1 MKPSLRLFRTRRFF
15 DFAVEVAMKDYES
28 MSLQEL
34 WSHHKAISSLLQQ
47 KTTSLE
53 ARLAKRRRP
62 YPLVKPKFQNPKS
75 PYQTWSGRGRQPHWV
90 DELLATG
97 KRLEDL
103 RII

>member
-1 MKPSLRLFRTRRFF
+1 
-15 DFAVEVAMKDYES
+15 MKDYDS

-34 WSHHKAISSLLQQ
+34 WSHHKIISGLLQQ
-47 KTTSLE
+47 RTAGMAESTASLE
-53 ARLAKRRRP
+53 DRLAKRRLP